1 MDRKFFFLNFLS
13 LIIKGVLMIV
23 LSRLN
28 GEQFALNCDLI
39 ETMQTNHDTIIRLSN
54 GNSYIVSETVDE
66 IIEKIKEYRKSV
78 FSVIVNSAFEN

>member
-1 MDRKFFFLNFLS
+1 
-13 LIIKGVLMIV
+13 MIV

-39 ETMQTNHDTIIRLSN
+39 ETMQTNHDTVIRLSN

-78 FSVIVNSAFEN
+78 FSVIVNSAFEK